1 MLRSAAVFVFTAAF
15 LLLAAPR
22 ARACK
27 CAEPPPAPLAASN
40 AAAVFEGRVTEILPI
55 GSDDLVVSLAVV
67 RAWKGVKSLEHVQ
80 VRTRKESASCGFPFE
95 KDESYLV
102 YADSVPKENDLPEL
116 SVLHCGRTRVI
127 ADADADIA
135 ELGMGATPV
144 SPGPSELAT
153 KPPAPP
159 PQKPVAEGVLG
170 AQQNKPAAGGC
181 ASCGLVGA
189 PHGASGAAAFWIA
202 ALALGLCIE
211 RVRRGRSRSRS

>member
-15 LLLAAPR
+15 LLMAAPH

-27 CAEPPPAPLAASN
+27 CAEPPAAPVAASN
-40 AAAVFEGRVTEILPI
+40 AAAVFEGRVTAIQPV
-55 GSDDLVVSLAVV
+55 GSDDLVVSLEVV
-67 RAWKGVKSLEHVQ
+67 RAWKGAKSLEHVQ
-80 VRTRKESASCGFPFE
+80 VRTRKDSAACGFPFE

-116 SVLHCGRTRVI
+116 SVLRCGRTRVI
-127 ADADADIA
+127 TDADADIA

-144 SPGPSELAT
+144 NPGPSELAT

-159 PQKPVAEGVLG
+159 PQKQVAEGVLG

-189 PHGASGAAAFWIA
+189 PHGAGSATLGWLL
-202 ALALGLCIE
+202 ALVLGLC
-211 RVRRGRSRSRS
+211 VRRGRSRSRS